1 MDNKLSI
8 LDLAAILADSYGM
21 DAKTSQTFVK
31 TVFEIVEEFIAK
43 DKLVKIKGFGTFKLI
58 NVSDRESVN
67 VNTGERIVIAG
78 HSKLTFTPDSALK
91 DAVNRPFADF
101 ETTTLNEGTSI
112 EEMERLPMP
121 NSTIS
126 ELNQTEEQLPLDDVL
141 DNPLLDIQEE
151 SADYTEDSLQNDDTT
166 VNSDEIAIPIT
177 EEVDNNS
184 TESVVMEV
192 DKPTTLESNVT
203 KKDEPVS
210 YVNLQDKDNSAYPMS
225 SETEIAPSAPSKR
238 RFSSILYVLITII
251 LMVLSYICGHYQ
263 VFNMLDF
270 SISDDASTEEPPLV
284 EVQNQEPEKEINL
297 IDTIPS
303 DTILLDSLQSSSL
316 DNSQL
321 ASAPDEDYEEIAKY
335 FPQVPNGDYLIIGDA
350 GKVHHMQVGETLYR
364 IARKELGS
372 QDLIHYL
379 IIFNNFEDPNIIHTG
394 DPIRI
399 PKLIHKVTKEILP
412 KQ

>member
-1 MDNKLSI
+1 MSI

-121 NSTIS
+121 NSTIG
-126 ELNQTEEQLPLDDVL
+126 ELNQTEEPQPLDDVL

-203 KKDEPVS
+203 KKYEPVS

>member
-126 ELNQTEEQLPLDDVL
+126 EPIQTDESQPLDDVL
-141 DNPLLDIQEE
+141 DNPLLDLQEE

-372 QDLIHYL
+372 QDLIRYL

>member
-1 MDNKLSI
+1 MSI

-121 NSTIS
+121 NSTIN
-126 ELNQTEEQLPLDDVL
+126 EPNQTEEPQPLDDVL

>member
-126 ELNQTEEQLPLDDVL
+126 EPNQTEDPQPLDDVL

-270 SISDDASTEEPPLV
+270 SISDDTSTEEPPLV

>member
-121 NSTIS
+121 NSTIG
-126 ELNQTEEQLPLDDVL
+126 ELNQTEEPQPLDDVL

-203 KKDEPVS
+203 KKYEPVS

>member
-126 ELNQTEEQLPLDDVL
+126 EPNQTEEPQPLDDVL

-151 SADYTEDSLQNDDTT
+151 TADYTEDSLQNDDTT

-270 SISDDASTEEPPLV
+270 SILDDASTEEPPLV

>member
-78 HSKLTFTPDSALK
+78 HCKLTFTPDSALK

-126 ELNQTEEQLPLDDVL
+126 EPNQTEEPQPLDDVL

-192 DKPTTLESNVT
+192 DKPTPLESNVT

-321 ASAPDEDYEEIAKY
+321 ASAPEEDYEEIAKY

>member
-121 NSTIS
+121 NSIIS
-126 ELNQTEEQLPLDDVL
+126 EPNQTEEPQPLDDVL

-166 VNSDEIAIPIT
+166 VNSDEIAIPIK

>member
-121 NSTIS
+121 NSTIN
-126 ELNQTEEQLPLDDVL
+126 EPNQTEEPQPLDDVL

-238 RFSSILYVLITII
+238 RFSTILYVLITII

>member
-31 TVFEIVEEFIAK
+31 AVFEIVEEFIAK

-101 ETTTLNEGTSI
+101 ETTPLNEGTSI

-126 ELNQTEEQLPLDDVL
+126 EPIQTGESQPLDDVL
-141 DNPLLDIQEE
+141 DNPQLDAQEE
-151 SADYTEDSLQNDDTT
+151 SADYAEDQLQNDDAAC
-166 VNSDEIAIPIT
+166 NSDEIAIPVT

-184 TESVVMEV
+184 TEPVVMEA
-192 DKPTTLESNVT
+192 DKQTILESNVT

-316 DNSQL
+316 DNSHL
-321 ASAPDEDYEEIAKY
+321 ASSPDEDYEEIAKY

>member
-112 EEMERLPMP
+112 EEMERLPMQ

-126 ELNQTEEQLPLDDVL
+126 EPNQTEEPQPLDDVL

-166 VNSDEIAIPIT
+166 VNSDEIVIPIT

>member
-126 ELNQTEEQLPLDDVL
+126 EPNQTEEPQPLDDVL

-203 KKDEPVS
+203 KKYEPVS

>member
-8 LDLAAILADSYGM
+8 LDLAAILADSYGI

-121 NSTIS
+121 NSTIN
-126 ELNQTEEQLPLDDVL
+126 EPNQTEEPQPLDDVL

>member
-121 NSTIS
+121 NSTIN
-126 ELNQTEEQLPLDDVL
+126 EPNQTEEPQPLDDVL

-238 RFSSILYVLITII
+238 RFSSVLYVLITII

>member
-1 MDNKLSI
+1 MSI

-31 TVFEIVEEFIAK
+31 AVFEIVEEFIAK

-126 ELNQTEEQLPLDDVL
+126 EPNQTEEPQPLDDVL

-151 SADYTEDSLQNDDTT
+151 SADYAEDQLQNDDAAG
-166 VNSDEIAIPIT
+166 NSDEIAIPET

-184 TESVVMEV
+184 TEPVVMEA
-192 DKPTTLESNVT
+192 DKQTILESNVT

-225 SETEIAPSAPSKR
+225 SEMEIAPSAPSKR

>member
-121 NSTIS
+121 NSTIG
-126 ELNQTEEQLPLDDVL
+126 EPNQTEEPQPLDDVL

-238 RFSSILYVLITII
+238 RFSSILYALITII

>member
-121 NSTIS
+121 NSTIN
-126 ELNQTEEQLPLDDVL
+126 EPNQTEEPQPLDDVL